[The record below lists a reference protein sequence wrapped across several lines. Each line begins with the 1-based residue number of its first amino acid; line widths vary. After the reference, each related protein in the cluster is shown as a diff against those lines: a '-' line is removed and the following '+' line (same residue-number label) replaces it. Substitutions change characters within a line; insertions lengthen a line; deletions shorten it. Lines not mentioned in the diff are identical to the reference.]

1 MCLNPIPLTSSL
13 LFDMSN
19 TMSKFLVV
27 VTIENKPYINDPEG
41 ETISRDLITKG
52 GYSNIKSVR
61 TAKTLK
67 VIVIENSEKEAEKVV
82 RKLCEELRIYNPVV
96 SNCSVTSVGELA
108 RQSKHKR
115 I

>member
-1 MCLNPIPLTSSL
+1 
-13 LFDMSN
+13 
-19 TMSKFLVV
+19 MSKFLVV

-52 GYSNIKSVR
+52 GYSNIESVR

-67 VIVIENSEKEAEKVV
+67 VIVIEKSEKDAEKVV

-96 SNCSVTSVGELA
+96 SNCSITSVGELA
-108 RQSKHKR
+108 RRSKQKR
-115 I
+115 L